1 MTFDRSFRL
10 LAVLCLLMAW
20 PASGL
25 AQEATLSGSVKDP
38 SGGVLP
44 GVTVTAIHEATGN
57 TFLAVTDE
65 TGAFRLPVRTGSF
78 QLVIELEGFASAK
91 RRLELLVGQTAVVA
105 LELVP
110 ATIETAITV
119 TGDAPLINPTSSTLG
134 SNVDPRQMRELPLNG
149 RNFVDLTM
157 LAPGSRQNASSDE
170 LGGIGTFQLN
180 MDGLRVTQNQTGGF
194 GQPKFSRDAIAEF
207 EFVSNRFDAT
217 QGGSSGTLVNAITK
231 SGTNSFAGTF
241 SGYFRDDNFV
251 GKDFIQDRVLPY
263 SDQQYSWTGGGPII
277 RNRAHFFLNYE
288 YEREPQTFS
297 HSSPYPT
304 FNFDLTGTRTEQK
317 GGGRI
322 DVQFTANSRMTLRGN
337 KSLVNMPYDS
347 RYTGGATRHPSSSI
361 TTERHSTDFSGIFT
375 QVLGNTTLN
384 EGRVGYQGYYWIQ
397 DSIVPWGN
405 HPYPGLTYGA
415 PIITLRGYT
424 IGQAHAFSHEDERQ
438 DTYSFKDTLMF
449 SMAKGGRHDF
459 KVGGEWIYQQNPVF
473 LCLRCMGS
481 YDAQGGAI
489 PANIESLFP
498 VWNDVNTWNLAAISP
513 IVRSYTL
520 GIGQM
525 KQYAPM
531 ENFSAFIQDDW
542 HLTDKLTLNVGLRY
556 DLQDG
561 VYAETTAL
569 EPFMHAGRKNDTNN
583 WGPRFGA
590 AYSLNDK
597 TVLRGGAGRYFADPG
612 SHTAYWSLLNAN
624 AMLTQTFNDGRA
636 NFAAS
641 PFNGPT
647 PGYDQVLANLCVV
660 PVTSTCYRRTT
671 LTSLA
676 VEGNEI
682 PYSDQASI
690 GMQKQ
695 LTDSMSFDAD
705 YIYNGNRSM
714 LVTLNA
720 NLAYNPAT
728 GYTYPYSNLTLR
740 PYKEWGDVNVRRTI
754 GESDYHALQL
764 GFTKR
769 MKDRWQASATYLL
782 AGQWNL
788 QNAPVAGPGC
798 QYPTS
803 LGPSGEP
810 VCDVPI
816 DLHPSLVE
824 EWYLSGDQRHRF
836 TINGIW
842 DVGWGFQASGLYL
855 FGDNGWATPT
865 SGVDVL
871 QGGTTNTRVRPDGT
885 LIPRNS
891 FDLPSMHRVD
901 VRLQRRFRFG
911 RVAVDG
917 IAEVFNVFNHENY
930 GAFVTNE
937 SNSRYGQPTEVVNTA
952 YQPIMLQL
960 GFRASF

>member
-1 MTFDRSFRL
+1 
-10 LAVLCLLMAW
+10 
-20 PASGL
+20 
-25 AQEATLSGSVKDP
+25 
-38 SGGVLP
+38 
-44 GVTVTAIHEATGN
+44 
-57 TFLAVTDE
+57 
-65 TGAFRLPVRTGSF
+65 
-78 QLVIELEGFASAK
+78 
-91 RRLELLVGQTAVVA
+91 
-105 LELVP
+105 
-110 ATIETAITV
+110 
-119 TGDAPLINPTSSTLG
+119 
-134 SNVDPRQMRELPLNG
+134 MRELPLNG

-157 LAPGSRQNASSDE
+157 LAPGSRQNASADE
-170 LGGIGTFQLN
+170 LGGIGTFQMN
-180 MDGLRVTQNQTGGF
+180 VDGLRVTQNQTGNF

-231 SGTNSFAGTF
+231 SGANTPSGTF

-263 SDQQYSWTGGGPII
+263 SDQQYSWTGGGPIV

-297 HSSPYPT
+297 HSSPYPS

-322 DVQFTANSRMTLRGN
+322 DVQFTPTNRMTLRGN

-375 QVLGNTTLN
+375 QVLGTTTLN
-384 EGRVGYQGYYWIQ
+384 EGRIGYAGFYWIQ
-397 DSIVPWGN
+397 DSIVPWAN

-415 PIITLRGYT
+415 PIISLRGYT

-449 SMAKGGRHDF
+449 SLAKGGRHDF
-459 KVGGEWIYQQNPVF
+459 KVGGEFIYQQNPVF

-481 YDAQGGAI
+481 YDAQGGPI

-498 VWNDVNTWNLAAISP
+498 VWNDVSTWNLGALSP

-525 KQYAPM
+525 KQYAPL
-531 ENFSAFIQDDW
+531 ENFSAWIQDDW
-542 HLTDKLTLNVGLRY
+542 HVTDRLTVNLGLRY

-561 VYAETTAL
+561 VYAEDTAL
-569 EPFMHAGRKNDTNN
+569 EPFTYAGRKNDTNN
-583 WGPRFGA
+583 WGPRLGA
-590 AYSLNDK
+590 AFSLNEK

-612 SHTAYWSLLNAN
+612 SHTAYWSMLNAN
-624 AMLTQTFNDGRA
+624 AMLTQTFNDGRP
-636 NFAAS
+636 NFAAD
-641 PFNGPT
+641 PFNGPIPT
-647 PGYDQVLANLCVV
+647 FDQVLANLCVI
-660 PVTSTCYRRTT
+660 PVTAGCYRRTT

-682 PYSDQASI
+682 PYSDQASV
-690 GMQKQ
+690 GVQRQ
-695 LTDSMSFDAD
+695 FSDSMALDAD
-705 YIYNGNRSM
+705 YIYNGNRAT
-714 LVTLNA
+714 LVTMNA
-720 NLAYNPAT
+720 NIAYNPAT
-728 GYTYPYSNLTLR
+728 GYTHPYSNLALR
-740 PYKEWGDVNVRRTI
+740 PYPEWGDVNVRRTI
-754 GESDYHALQL
+754 GESNYHALQL
-764 GFTKR
+764 GFTRR

-782 AGQWNL
+782 SGQWNL

-798 QYPTS
+798 QYPTT
-803 LGPSGEP
+803 LGPDGGP
-810 VCDVPI
+810 VCDVPVN
-816 DLHPSLVE
+816 LHPSLVE
-824 EWYLSGDQRHRF
+824 EWYLTGEQRHRF
-836 TINGIW
+836 TVNGIW
-842 DVGWGFQASGLYL
+842 DIGFGFQASGLYL

-865 SGVDVL
+865 AGVDAL
-871 QGGTTNTRVRPDGT
+871 QSGSNTGRVRQDGS

-891 FDLPSMHRVD
+891 FDIPSMHRVD
-901 VRLQRRFRFG
+901 LRLQRRFRIG

-917 IAEVFNVFNHENY
+917 IAEVFNVFNHANY

-937 SNSRYGQPTEVVNTA
+937 SNARYGQPTEVVNVA